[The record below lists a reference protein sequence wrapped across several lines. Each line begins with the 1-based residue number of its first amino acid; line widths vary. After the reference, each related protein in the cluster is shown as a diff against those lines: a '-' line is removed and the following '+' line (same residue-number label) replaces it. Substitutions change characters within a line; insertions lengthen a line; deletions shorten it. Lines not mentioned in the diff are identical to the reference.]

1 MGDFTRTKLEVFG
14 SEYDDTLYVMPEG
27 MWEGRGGPNTFAVI
41 LERTADRDGKARL
54 IAAAPDSHAANLEF
68 VEAIDALYGVTP
80 AWDSDRVYDDLPSTG
95 LAMAYLAARAA
106 IAKATQP

>member
-54 IAAAPDSHAANLEF
+54 IAAAPDLLEACEGLLHCMELAGWEGDF
-68 VEAIDALYGVTP
+68 NA
-80 AWDSDRVYDDLPSTG
+80 DR
-95 LAMAYLAARAA
+95 ARAA
-106 IAKATQP
+106 IAKATGAE